1 MDKQDDL
8 DLPGEMLI
16 SPVWDKQGP
25 GGSHQKVLTVRN
37 LLQVAQHSLGVA
49 RKPTTP
55 TGVSD
60 HFSFPFFLL
69 ASPKI
74 LSHGREMGVFNW
86 HEWIQMKPFYIYCI
100 IRPQPP
106 LLYKA
111 VNT

>member
-1 MDKQDDL
+1 MEKQDDL

-16 SPVWDKQGP
+16 SPVWDKLGS

-49 RKPTTP
+49 RKATTP
-55 TGVSD
+55 TGGSD
-60 HFSFPFFLL
+60 HFSLPLSLL
-69 ASPKI
+69 ASPEI
-74 LSHGREMGVFNW
+74 VSYGREMGVFNW
-86 HEWIQMKPFYIYCI
+86 HEGIQMKPFYTYCI

-111 VNT
+111 VNI